1 MKSGVHKCDLH
12 ESYAGNGHTGTVN
25 CMTGDTNLKT
35 CTSDKRNDEIRL
47 RKINSTFSGKQG
59 TLPNGKISKALKF
72 SAENVKSAEFKGSK
86 SNILT
91 ACEKNEGKFEEKT
104 CAGGCN
110 SECNHE
116 LKLRAIV
123 KYTTDKLENSC
134 GDNRNIRTRVLPCK
148 MESDSE
154 CLNTVRATMSL
165 VLSPCKENSRDGE
178 DKIKTPVKVDASCS
192 EAGWETIGI
201 AALPGTEV
209 HDVTLSLCKC
219 AKTMQINCSLSH
231 NHTVTNFTDK
241 MDMKPRELESKFF
254 SSVKELGLSH
264 KSCENEAV
272 EIPHHQMSV
281 TSYFRSSRQS
291 SSRTQNILTKNV
303 KSTSSS
309 FAVPQDSHCLK
320 SCNLNTT
327 LKERYEPSSKVPK
340 QNKESVVAYWKERLD
355 GMRQRGLSA
364 MSVMSDD
371 TLTIASDGHTSASN
385 SDKSQKFVRKKTCP
399 SYKRIPDTSFV
410 VDAFQ
415 YGIIPGISHYF
426 LSHFHSDHYGGLSRS
441 FSKPIYCSKITAALV
456 KMKLLVDEKHLH
468 VLDTDVP
475 QKINGV
481 LVTALEA
488 NHCPGSVMF
497 LFQLQDGRNHLHV
510 GDFRADPKMES
521 YPCFW
526 NLTIDKLFLDT
537 TYCEPRYTFP
547 VQSETVQRVVEL
559 AVEHNR
565 RAPSTLFVCGT
576 YTLGKENVFLGI
588 VEALNCKLWANDGKR
603 KVLECL
609 DNQIINERL
618 TNRQWAAQV
627 HVCRMSDL
635 NISFLQS
642 YLKHHEGIY
651 THIVAFIPTGW
662 EMSRKSKTLDIVN
675 TVSRGNITIYG
686 VPYSEHSSFTELR
699 RFVQFLRPIEI
710 IPTVNAADPTKRNAM
725 TEYFKRWLSEA
736 SLSPRKRK
744 AEGDQYVQQKITRY
758 MKP

>member
-1 MKSGVHKCDLH
+1 MNGFCILCVSECPKGELCYDYSLYHYRDYAHSVLAKIRASKGHLQHGTLQCVTPKKEKITNHEGQHFSSTGCPLSSKKQVKKTSCDDVREHVSAHQNKLISGEQTHTLRRVGSFFVALKNGDKGTMKSGVHKCDLH

-25 CMTGDTNLKT
+25 CMTGDTDLKT

-86 SNILT
+86 SNILP

-123 KYTTDKLENSC
+123 KYTTDKLENNC
-134 GDNRNIRTRVLPCK
+134 GDNRIIRTRVLPCK

-165 VLSPCKENSRDGE
+165 VLSPSKENSRDGE

-219 AKTMQINCSLSH
+219 TKTMQINCSLSH

-340 QNKESVVAYWKERLD
+340 QSKFFKH
-355 GMRQRGLSA
+355 
-364 MSVMSDD
+364 MSVYDFPF
-371 TLTIASDGHTSASN
+371 AS
-385 SDKSQKFVRKKTCP
+385 
-399 SYKRIPDTSFV
+399 
-410 VDAFQ
+410 
-415 YGIIPGISHYF
+415 
-426 LSHFHSDHYGGLSRS
+426 
-441 FSKPIYCSKITAALV
+441 
-456 KMKLLVDEKHLH
+456 
-468 VLDTDVP
+468 
-475 QKINGV
+475 
-481 LVTALEA
+481 
-488 NHCPGSVMF
+488 
-497 LFQLQDGRNHLHV
+497 
-510 GDFRADPKMES
+510 
-521 YPCFW
+521 
-526 NLTIDKLFLDT
+526 
-537 TYCEPRYTFP
+537 
-547 VQSETVQRVVEL
+547 
-559 AVEHNR
+559 
-565 RAPSTLFVCGT
+565 
-576 YTLGKENVFLGI
+576 
-588 VEALNCKLWANDGKR
+588 
-603 KVLECL
+603 
-609 DNQIINERL
+609 
-618 TNRQWAAQV
+618 
-627 HVCRMSDL
+627 
-635 NISFLQS
+635 
-642 YLKHHEGIY
+642 
-651 THIVAFIPTGW
+651 
-662 EMSRKSKTLDIVN
+662 
-675 TVSRGNITIYG
+675 
-686 VPYSEHSSFTELR
+686 
-699 RFVQFLRPIEI
+699 
-710 IPTVNAADPTKRNAM
+710 
-725 TEYFKRWLSEA
+725 
-736 SLSPRKRK
+736 SL
-744 AEGDQYVQQKITRY
+744 
-758 MKP
+758 